1 MQFIAIMSLVEKQ
14 YKNEHISFK
23 QLFLKFIP
31 AKRPRGERVYL
42 GHGLC
47 WSTYFSIC
55 CLEWNKYSL
64 KLLGSVVQSSSITK
78 CIFTSKYKEK
88 YAFQHSPAL
97 SNRFACW
104 SGQSF
109 SWREYNTNV
118 VPLGNILNACKGY
131 LCYIFLIS
139 FFQQFFNICISF
151 LRTLATCWIRIPGIV
166 NADSFVDIRPHFDLS
181 RICSCFRIF
190 CWKNTR

>member
-42 GHGLC
+42 GQGLC

-55 CLEWNKYSL
+55 WLDWNKYSL
-64 KLLGSVVQSSSITK
+64 KLFGSVVQSSSITK
-78 CIFTSKYKEK
+78 CIFTSKYKKK
-88 YAFQHSPAL
+88 YAFQLSPAL

-139 FFQQFFNICISF
+139 FFQQFFNILF
-151 LRTLATCWIRIPGIV
+151 NFYA
-166 NADSFVDIRPHFDLS
+166 H
-181 RICSCFRIF
+181 
-190 CWKNTR
+190 